1 MHFKRT
7 MAMLL
12 AGGEGQRLSPLTLD
26 RAKPAVPFG
35 GRFRIIDIVLSNFI
49 NSKVSRIN
57 ILTQFKADSM
67 IKHIHRGFN
76 LETKYGR
83 YIDIIPAQMRV
94 SKEWYMGSADAVF
107 QNLHL
112 IKDEGPDY
120 VYVFGAD
127 HIYKMDVTQM
137 LGFHSRKRADLTISA
152 IPVPVEQASRFGI
165 IEVDKNMRVI
175 GFEEKPKNPK
185 TIPGKPEYSLV
196 SMGNYIFSSEPL
208 IKVLEEDAQ
217 NLHSDKDFG
226 KDIIPAMYKNQRVFA
241 YDFNKNKIP
250 GQSKAEKGYWIDV
263 GTIDA
268 YYEASMDLVSVNPV
282 FNQFNKKWPIF
293 TLNTDNAPTKFVFAD
308 KKRKR
313 IGIATD
319 SLVSEGCI
327 ISGGTVDKSILS
339 PSVRVN
345 SYSHVENCIIFNNVN
360 IGRHCKLKNTIVDKN
375 VKIPPKTT
383 IGYDLENDKKRFTV
397 TEKGIVVVPKG
408 YIFNK

>member
-1 MHFKRT
+1 MYKRT
-7 MAMLL
+7 IAMLL
-12 AGGEGQRLSPLTLD
+12 AGGEGKRLYPLTLD

-76 LETKYGR
+76 LESKFGR

-94 SKEWYMGSADAVF
+94 SRDWYLGSADAVY
-107 QNLHL
+107 QNLNL
-112 IKDEGPDY
+112 IEDENPDY

-137 LGFHSRKRADLTISA
+137 LNFHCRKRADLTISA
-152 IPVPVEQASRFGI
+152 IPIPVSEASRFGI

-175 GFEEKPKNPK
+175 GFEEKPANPK
-185 TIPGKPEYSLV
+185 TIPGKPHLSLV

-208 IKVLEEDAQ
+208 VNILKKDAK
-217 NLHSDKDFG
+217 NPNSSRDFG
-226 KDIIPAMYKNQRVFA
+226 KDIIPAMYKNMRVFA
-241 YDFNKNKIP
+241 YDFNKNKVP
-250 GQSKAEKGYWIDV
+250 GQTKAEKGYWIDV

-293 TLNTDNAPTKFVFAD
+293 TLNTDNAPAKFVFAD
-308 KKRKR
+308 AKKKRM
-313 IGIATD
+313 GIATD
-319 SLVSEGCI
+319 SLISEGCI
-327 ISGGTVDKSILS
+327 ISGGQVNKSILS
-339 PSVRVN
+339 PSVRIN
-345 SYSHVENCIIFNNVN
+345 SYSFVADCILFNHVNV
-360 IGRHCKLKNTIVDKN
+360 GRHCKLKKVIVDKN
-375 VKIPPKTT
+375 VKIPPRTT
-383 IGYDLENDKKRFTV
+383 IGYNLDEDKKRFTV
-397 TEKGIVVVPKG
+397 TENGVVVVPKG
-408 YIFNK
+408 YTF

>member
-1 MHFKRT
+1 MYKRT

-12 AGGEGQRLSPLTLD
+12 AGGEGRRLFPLTLD

-94 SKEWYMGSADAVF
+94 SKEWYLGSADAVY

-112 IKDEGPDY
+112 IKDENPDY

-127 HIYKMDVTQM
+127 HIYKMDVSQM
-137 LGFHSRKRADLTISA
+137 LNFHCRKRADLTISA

-175 GFEEKPKNPK
+175 GFEEKPENPK
-185 TIPGKPEYSLV
+185 TIPGKPGFSLV
-196 SMGNYIFSSEPL
+196 SMGNYIFSTEPL
-208 IKVLEEDAQ
+208 IDQLEKDAVNQ
-217 NLHSDKDFG
+217 NSSRDFG
-226 KDIIPAMYKNQRVFA
+226 KDIIPAMYKDMKVYA

-250 GQSKAEKGYWIDV
+250 GQSKAERGYWIDV

-268 YYEASMDLVSVNPV
+268 YYEASMDLISVDPI
-282 FNQFNKKWPIF
+282 FNQFNKRWPIY
-293 TLNTDNAPTKFVFAD
+293 TLNTDNAPAKFVFAD

-319 SLVSEGCI
+319 SLISEGCI
-327 ISGGTVDKSILS
+327 ISGGTVDRSILS
-339 PSVRVN
+339 PSVRIN
-345 SYSHVENCIIFNNVN
+345 SFSHVENCILFNNVN
-360 IGRHCKLKNTIVDKN
+360 VGRYCKLKNVIVDKN
-375 VKIPPKTT
+375 VKIPPRTK
-383 IGYDLENDKKRFTV
+383 IGYDLEKDKKHFTV

-408 YIFNK
+408 YKF